1 MPRRS
6 RYTDPPPRA
15 CIVCAAPLIRRANE
29 YAGNFVKRRTCG
41 GACGKAWRQR
51 QSRIG
56 LALGNKAGRPPP
68 RGERFSL
75 PDGYFLGHD
84 VVTTD
89 GGPFRIARPSA
100 VSINSSMRE
109 CEEW

>member
-29 YAGNFVKRRTCG
+29 YAGNFVK
-41 GACGKAWRQR
+41 RQR